1 MATINNPSQS
11 ISRYSYISS
20 HDRVGG
26 LTLGD
31 INHTILSITCTTVI
45 ARVNVRYERLAV
57 DTFYVKDTEYI
68 KFRHAKKALLCFL
81 DELVTKNQGRVLSD
95 LSRHPKSRQMLNQL
109 LPSDHW
115 FLDKSKLAT
124 ILQGLTP
131 N

>member
-1 MATINNPSQS
+1 MASINNP

-20 HDRVGG
+20 RDRVGG

-31 INHTILSITCTTVI
+31 TNHTILSITCTTVM
-45 ARVNVRYERLAV
+45 ARVNVRYEQITV
-57 DTFYVKDTEYI
+57 GTFYVKDTEYI
-68 KFRHAKKALLCFL
+68 KFRHAQRALVCFF

-115 FLDKSKLAT
+115 FLNKIELAA
-124 ILQGLTP
+124 ILQGLSP